1 MSKILKST
9 KCLSCG
15 GTAFRTDHPYGDFC
29 SMMCAFRGIQT
40 EVEKEEEYEQIRK
53 ILKKAKETHIREI
66 RQNGKLTQA
75 RKPTGEEPSSR

>member
-1 MSKILKST
+1 
-9 KCLSCG
+9 
-15 GTAFRTDHPYGDFC
+15 
-29 SMMCAFRGIQT
+29 MMCAFRGIQT

-75 RKPTGEEPSSR
+75 LKPSGEEPSR